1 MEKNK
6 KEKISFYS
14 RANNPNNI
22 VYVDKFNYEIQNI
35 EQSYILEHY
44 ANTSS
49 RSAEI
54 EKLIEE
60 IKIMKKKN
68 IMPDNLFWKKLHN
81 ISSKPGG
88 FFTIKYRREI
98 YSFILETLGKKPQYN
113 ITSKNPTEK
122 EIDTF
127 DMIIEN
133 DCKRSVLYSIIKNND
148 KLLKYRAKSNYN
160 TNVNSTN
167 TFNNSMTSNN
177 SVSTSANSIDE
188 EYESNQKIIN
198 IYLQELMCFTRES
211 LGDYAYFNYFQGYQE
226 ICLYFMIIF
235 GRKEGVKY
243 MTLFGKIYLDY
254 VLSKT
259 YKINFD
265 MLLDI
270 LNECCNIVNKKVNTM
285 INKITKTKPYYS
297 LSWLITYLT
306 HSNNNLFNQLSLLDY
321 FITSNISHIY
331 FLSANIIVSEFNKIG
346 TKFNINVDDE
356 ECKYMELFFQH
367 FQNLKVGLIN
377 FEHIIKATEK
387 MNHCLFNL
395 VIKNTIKNV
404 DNENDKGTLMLLN
417 NNIHSNEVFVKFSI
431 KKQILYIIVF
441 LIIIY
446 IFFKY
451 FK

>member
-1 MEKNK
+1 MENNLKENKNVYS
-6 KEKISFYS
+6 KI
-14 RANNPNNI
+14 NNPNNLI
-22 VYVDKFNYEIQNI
+22 YVDKFNYEIQNI

-44 ANTSS
+44 TDINK
-49 RSAEI
+49 RSNEI
-54 EKLIEE
+54 EKIIEE
-60 IKIMKKKN
+60 IKTMKKKN
-68 IMPDNLFWKKLHN
+68 IIPDNLFWKKLHI
-81 ISSKPGG
+81 ISTQQGG
-88 FFTIKYRREI
+88 FFSIKYRREI
-98 YSFILETLGKKPQYN
+98 YPFILETLGKKPQYE
-113 ITSKNPTEK
+113 IIPKDPTKK

-148 KLLKYRAKSNYN
+148 KLSKYRSKSNYN
-160 TNVNSTN
+160 TN
-167 TFNNSMTSNN
+167 NNSNYDINNSINSNG
-177 SVSTSANSIDE
+177 SVSTAVNSVDE

-198 IYLQELMCFTRES
+198 IYLKELMSFTRES
-211 LGDYAYFNYFQGYQE
+211 LGDYSYFNYFQGYQE

-254 VLSKT
+254 VLSKK

-346 TKFNINVDDE
+346 TKFNINVEDE

-367 FQNLKVGLIN
+367 FQNLKIGLIN
-377 FEHIIKATEK
+377 FQQIINSTEK
-387 MNHCLFNL
+387 MNHRLFNL

-404 DNENDKGTLMLLN
+404 DNENDKGTLMLLS
-417 NNIHSNEVFVKFSI
+417 NNIHDNSIFVKYSV
-431 KKQILYIIVF
+431 KKQILYIITF
-441 LIIIY
+441 LIILY
-446 IFFKY
+446 ILFKY
-451 FK
+451 IR